1 MARACIDGIC
11 LPCATDSECEDREVC
26 VLNNCLLTSNV
37 ECRSRDDCEGPD
49 SLCILTGYST
59 PDLRNNK
66 DMRSICLS
74 PTGGND
80 PSPEEIEA
88 KLAAELA
95 AAKPS
100 STGGPTP
107 PAERAYELLRNNLDA
122 AKAAEK

>member
-11 LPCATDSECEDREVC
+11 LPCAMDSECEEREIC
-26 VLNNCLLTSNV
+26 VLNNCLLTLNA
-37 ECRSRDDCEGPD
+37 ECRSRDDCEGAD

-74 PTGGND
+74 PTGGNE
-80 PSPEEIEA
+80 PSAEEIEA
-88 KLAAELA
+88 KIAAELA

-100 STGGPTP
+100 RTGGPTP
-107 PAERAYELLRNNLDA
+107 PAERAYELLRSNLNA
-122 AKAAEK
+122 AKTAGE